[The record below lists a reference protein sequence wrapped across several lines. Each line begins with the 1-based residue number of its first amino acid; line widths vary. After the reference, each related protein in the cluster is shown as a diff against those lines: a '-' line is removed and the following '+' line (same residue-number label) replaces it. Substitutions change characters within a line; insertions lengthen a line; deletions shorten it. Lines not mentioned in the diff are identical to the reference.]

1 MQDGAM
7 TLSTAGAAAFGS
19 KTFDCRRYFKGDA
32 AFCSLSPNHLVHLHD
47 RRYVREVWTVAHDL
61 RSVLSCYGRL
71 KALHGAESEPP
82 LSHAGRVPAVPP
94 GHNRRSGGRG
104 KSG

>member
-32 AFCSLSPNHLVHLHD
+32 AFCSLSPNHFVHLHD
-47 RRYVREVWTVAHDL
+47 RRYVREVWNVAHYL
-61 RSVLSCYGRL
+61 RSVLSCSGRL
-71 KALHGAESEPP
+71 KASHGAESQQPF
-82 LSHAGRVPAVPP
+82 SHEGRLPAVTP
-94 GHNRRSGGRG
+94 GHSHTCLD
-104 KSG
+104 SFPA